1 MNCEQQWKLDVVHFD
16 SLVLHTLF
24 LLLQNVTQVLFYNN
38 IAANSPSRFDSDILD
53 KRWQEG
59 NRF

>member
-1 MNCEQQWKLDVVHFD
+1 MNCEQQWNLDVVHFD

-38 IAANSPSRFDSDILD
+38 IAENSPSRFESDILD
-53 KRWQEG
+53 KH
-59 NRF
+59 